1 MAADVSSLVRVMNG
15 GDAKESATSGK
26 STAPITRDLLG
37 GGCTL
42 DSKELDL
49 DLQVPCGWEKR
60 LDLKVQPSISDF
72 PFDCSLSLSV
82 FYFFVH
88 ERTAS

>member
-1 MAADVSSLVRVMNG
+1 MAADVSSLLRVMNG
-15 GDAKESATSGK
+15 GDANEPTK

-37 GGCTL
+37 GCCIV

-60 LDLKVQPSISDF
+60 LDLKVQFLFLDF
-72 PFDCSLSLSV
+72 FC
-82 FYFFVH
+82 F
-88 ERTAS
+88 